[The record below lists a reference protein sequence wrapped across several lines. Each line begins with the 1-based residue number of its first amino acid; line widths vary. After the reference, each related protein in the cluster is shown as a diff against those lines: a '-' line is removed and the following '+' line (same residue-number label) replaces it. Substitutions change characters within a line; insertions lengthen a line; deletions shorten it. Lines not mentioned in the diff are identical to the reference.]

1 MQKRFSLWSD
11 INADYEKN
19 LNISCIYFY
28 LPQNI
33 NFLFIFLIIPKNDVI
48 TIISN
53 I

>member
-1 MQKRFSLWSD
+1 MQKRFSLWRY
-11 INADYEKN
+11 INADYGKK
-19 LNISCIYFY
+19 LNN

-33 NFLFIFLIIPKNDVI
+33 NFLFIFLIIPKNGVI